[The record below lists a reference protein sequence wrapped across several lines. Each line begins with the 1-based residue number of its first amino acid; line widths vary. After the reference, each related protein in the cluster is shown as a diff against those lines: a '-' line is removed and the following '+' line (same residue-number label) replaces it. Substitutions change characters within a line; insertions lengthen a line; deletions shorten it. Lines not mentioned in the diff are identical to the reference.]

1 MSNIDLDSA
10 QSLADAATPGPWTA
24 TPPIKA
30 DDPFGNYW
38 GVGTA
43 SDGMLERFTA
53 DVAPH
58 LNAENDA
65 RFAARAR
72 ELVPALIARV
82 RELESAGPDP
92 EKVED
97 QLLLESLTTTDG
109 SIDVKIVT
117 NGEDAERVMLAISD
131 SMGEMLD
138 TYEAANYVEFTVSK
152 RGRPTFVTTIRRF
165 GKPTPHELRQQA
177 EAERDEWR
185 ARAEAAES
193 ELEGSP

>member
-1 MSNIDLDSA
+1 MSAIDLDAA
-10 QSLADAATPGPWTA
+10 QFLADAATPGPWTA

-43 SDGMLERFTA
+43 VDGMLERFTA

-82 RELESAGPDP
+82 RELESGLDP

-97 QLLLESLTTTDG
+97 QLVLESFEAKDG

-138 TYEAANYVEFTVSK
+138 TYEATNYVEFTVSK

-185 ARAEAAES
+185 ARAEAAEAAM
-193 ELEGSP
+193 EVAQ